1 MSDKKTIQV
10 NPELFNYTSNTTRK
24 KRQKNDNNGGIKIKT
39 PKPKHRD
46 DTLKKKSILKMI
58 RQHQEEKYKKLFD
71 EKGGKRNEVK
81 QMVDTIDNYESEFQK
96 TAEYFA
102 KLSEE
107 NEQKETQLNR
117 TLKRYPSDNSSLSLM
132 PNIIDTIENVN
143 LEFPKESND
152 NMAIKITPRTNNF
165 LPEPKYG
172 CLKNGK
178 LPTYRN
184 YTQKNYPS
192 LINNQSNISNGIFT
206 ISNPNSNTFV
216 GGTNTGINQNTYNVP
231 KINNIPENRPTIVPE
246 KTIVENKINEN
257 IKRMNE
263 MKQVMSRLQDIK
275 NNNIKKNLKQK
286 KTVRRTYKVGKSK
299 VFPRVSVLVSNR
311 TIRNNITTKGQ
322 LLKQTSIPEI
332 KKYLIKHGFI
342 KVGSVAPNDVL
353 RKMYESAILIC
364 GEVQNHNPDN
374 LLYNF
379 LNDKDSVN

>member
-1 MSDKKTIQV
+1 MS
-10 NPELFNYTSNTTRK
+10 
-24 KRQKNDNNGGIKIKT
+24 
-39 PKPKHRD
+39 
-46 DTLKKKSILKMI
+46 
-58 RQHQEEKYKKLFD
+58 
-71 EKGGKRNEVK
+71 
-81 QMVDTIDNYESEFQK
+81 
-96 TAEYFA
+96 
-102 KLSEE
+102 
-107 NEQKETQLNR
+107 
-117 TLKRYPSDNSSLSLM
+117 
-132 PNIIDTIENVN
+132 NINDTIENVN
-143 LEFPKESND
+143 LEFPKEMND
-152 NMAIKITPRTNNF
+152 NMAINITPRTNNF

-192 LINNQSNISNGIFT
+192 VINNQSNINNGIFT
-206 ISNPNSNTFV
+206 ISNPNSNV
-216 GGTNTGINQNTYNVP
+216 LLGGTISGINQNTYSVP
-231 KINNIPENRPTIVPE
+231 KINNIYENRPTIVPE

-263 MKQVMSRLQDIK
+263 MKQIMSRLQDIK
-275 NNNIKKNLKQK
+275 SNNIKKNMKQK

-322 LLKQTSIPEI
+322 LLKQTSIPDI
-332 KKYLIKHGFI
+332 KKYLVKHGFI

-379 LNDKDSVN
+379 LNDKDN